1 LKRAQDVEVFPI
13 MASNPLSAWPT
24 AQTQY
29 ARLRRALMQRR
40 AGQKAQKILR
50 DAGLISKKSE
60 E

>member
-1 LKRAQDVEVFPI
+1 

-60 E
+60 G